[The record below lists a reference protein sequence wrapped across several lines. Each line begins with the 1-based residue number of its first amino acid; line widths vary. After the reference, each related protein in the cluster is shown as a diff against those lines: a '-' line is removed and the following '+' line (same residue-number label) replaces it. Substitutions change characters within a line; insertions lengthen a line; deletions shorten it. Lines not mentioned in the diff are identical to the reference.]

1 MANAVTADN
10 DNSQKPIT
18 SYDELLSLFHESI
31 KPQEKFR
38 VGAEMEKFGVF
49 ANGDPVPYEG
59 DNGVLALMKEL
70 AATGSWKTEAES
82 EGGPLLAL
90 MRDGASITL
99 EPGSQFELSG
109 APLDDVPPDLRRVPR
124 APRRAE
130 AVLGAPRHQVA
141 RPRLPSVRDARAVHD
156 GAEAALRDHARVP
169 AHARQP
175 RAST

>member
-1 MANAVTADN
+1 MANAVTADHH
-10 DNSQKPIT
+10 NSQKPIT

-49 ANGDPVPYEG
+49 ANGDPVPYDG

-70 AATGSWKTEAES
+70 AATGGWKTEAES

-109 APLDDVPPDLRRVPR
+109 APLEHVPPRSAPSSAGTSPTCSRSRSATASSGSASASIRSRRASSSRWCRSSATRSCASTCPR
-124 APRRAE
+124 A
-130 AVLGAPRHQVA
+130 
-141 RPRLPSVRDARAVHD
+141 
-156 GAEAALRDHARVP
+156 AASR
-169 AHARQP
+169 
-175 RAST
+175 ST